1 MVATSGA
8 QLLPEDAVN
17 KLLQDLL
24 PITTILTPNLPEA
37 KLLLRK
43 ANVDFKEPNKPDDLV
58 DMAKALQ
65 KLGPKYV
72 LLKGGHIPLTKDRKI
87 SADGAED
94 NIVFNVL
101 AGPDGVET
109 FETEYLKSKNT
120 HGTGCSLACTYGA
133 CCSRLFHR
141 LTYFPKL
148 Q

>member
-8 QLLPEDAVN
+8 HLLPEHAVE

-43 ANVDFKEPNKPDDLV
+43 ANIAFKEPETPDDLV
-58 DMAKALQ
+58 EMAKALQ
-65 KLGPKYV
+65 RLGPKYV
-72 LLKGGHIPLTKDRKI
+72 LLKGGHIPLTKDRKV
-87 SADGAED
+87 SAEIAGD

-109 FETEYLKSKNT
+109 YETEYLKSKNT
-120 HGTGCSLACTYGA
+120 HGTGCSLACTYNT
-133 CCSRLFHR
+133 CYSLLFYRLIIS
-141 LTYFPKL
+141 PKP